1 MNKQLVMHRIL
12 AKLEDERDVLIRA
25 ARDSRTEATDESSKS
40 ESKYDTRGLEA
51 SYLAGG
57 QARLADEA
65 EQALK
70 LVQRLALIDF
80 ELGDEI
86 TIGALVEVKAKKK
99 SSFYFLSPRGGG
111 VQVEVDGQVVI
122 VLTPQSRLGQMLV
135 DKVAGD
141 TFTFEQGGAEVE
153 YRIASVM

>member
-1 MNKQLVMHRIL
+1 MNKQLVIEQL
-12 AKLEDERDVLIRA
+12 VAKLTEERDILVRA

-57 QARLADEA
+57 QSRLAEEA

-70 LVQRLALIDF
+70 IVQRLGLIEF
-80 ELGDEI
+80 APTDEI
-86 TIGALVEVKAKKK
+86 TIGALVEVKAKKR
-99 SSFYFLSPRGGG
+99 SQYYFLSPRGGG
-111 VQVEVDGQVVI
+111 LQVEVEGQAIV

-141 TFTFEQGGAEVE
+141 HFTFEQTGATLD
-153 YRIASVM
+153 YRIASVV